1 MGLILEYGY
10 RVFISRFVIGQI
22 FKEFI
27 VVALNINFSNGCM
40 HSTTILLFRWKL
52 EKISFSDVA
61 SSHTV
66 GQDQACI
73 NQGAGHPNLA
83 DPNNT
88 RGGRFRKQPRNT
100 APPGRAQ
107 PDARGEGAK
116 VAARNGFSAAAA
128 AVAKDGGQGEL
139 KPEGGAQKRAQQGGG
154 ATANSRGKAR
164 PGQNPHAENNFS
176 KSSNLV
182 NGQ

>member
-1 MGLILEYGY
+1 
-10 RVFISRFVIGQI
+10 
-22 FKEFI
+22 
-27 VVALNINFSNGCM
+27 M
-40 HSTTILLFRWKL
+40 HSTCTILFRLKIK
-52 EKISFSDVA
+52 KISFSDVA
-61 SSHTV
+61 SSLTV

-88 RGGRFRKQPRNT
+88 RGGRFRKQPRNS

-116 VAARNGFSAAAA
+116 VATRNGFSAAAA
-128 AVAKDGGQGEL
+128 GKDGGQGEV
-139 KPEGGAQKRAQQGGG
+139 KPEGGTQKRAQQGGG
-154 ATANSRGKAR
+154 GTANSRGGKAR
-164 PGQNPHAENNFS
+164 PGQNPHTENNFS

>member
-1 MGLILEYGY
+1 MGNGRYASYNDLG
-10 RVFISRFVIGQI
+10 
-22 FKEFI
+22 
-27 VVALNINFSNGCM
+27 NIEEGRGHRQHDVSNDQTVDANGPCQP
-40 HSTTILLFRWKL
+40 LK
-52 EKISFSDVA
+52 DVA

-128 AVAKDGGQGEL
+128 VAKDGGQGEL